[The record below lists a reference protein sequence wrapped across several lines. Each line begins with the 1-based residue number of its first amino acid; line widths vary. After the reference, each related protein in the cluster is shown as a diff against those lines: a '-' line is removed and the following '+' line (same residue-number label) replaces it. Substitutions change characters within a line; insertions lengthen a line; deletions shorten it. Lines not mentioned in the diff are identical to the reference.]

1 LERIDK
7 KRPGDDMSEKR
18 TILVCQGTGCVSS
31 GSPQIQREFERE
43 IARNQLPVSV
53 KLTGCRGFCQI
64 GPSVIVEPDGIL
76 YCRLKATNVKEIVDS
91 HLIKDIPVATL
102 QYHDPVTGD
111 TIPKWT
117 DIPFYNRQQKII
129 TSHWGFINPED
140 IEEYIVIGGYRA
152 ARQAL
157 LTMTPEEIIEEV
169 KSSQLRGRGGAG
181 FATGVKWEFARR
193 SNGRNG
199 SQKYIICNADEGDPG
214 AFMDRSL
221 LEANPH
227 SMIEG
232 MIIGAFAIGATQ
244 GFIYVRAEY
253 PLAVHR
259 LEVAITQARQK
270 GFLGSH
276 IFGSGFD
283 FDLQIN
289 QGAGAFV
296 CGEET
301 ALMASI
307 MGKRGNPRPRP
318 PYPASEGLWG
328 QPTNINNVKTWAY
341 IPHVI
346 KHGAKWFAD
355 IGSGQSKGT
364 VVFSLTG
371 KINNSGLVEVP
382 MGTKLRT
389 IIYDIGGGIPKGKK
403 FKAVQTGGPSGGCLP
418 ESYLDEEV
426 TYESL
431 QAAGSILGSG
441 GMIVLDEDVCMVD
454 IAKYFINFTREESCG
469 KCSPCRIGLGRMYN
483 ILEKI
488 ANGKDEEEDLRSL
501 EELGQLV
508 KDGSLCGLGQ
518 TAPNPVLSTIRYF
531 RDEYLAH
538 IIDKRCPAKVCKAL
552 IEYYVD
558 EDRCTGCL
566 LCLRSCPAEAIT
578 ERKRETE
585 KLRQV
590 KQPERTASDEKGKKK
605 SADTI
610 CFIDPEVCVKC
621 GICFANCPQG
631 AIFKRD
637 KPFLPEEMLKESYL

>member
-1 LERIDK
+1 
-7 KRPGDDMSEKR
+7 MSVKR

-43 IARNQLPVSV
+43 IATNQLDVAV
-53 KLTGCRGFCQI
+53 KLTGCHGFCQI
-64 GPSVIVEPDGIL
+64 GPTVMIEPDGIL
-76 YCRLKATNVKEIVDS
+76 YCLLKADDVKDIVNS
-91 HLIKDIPVATL
+91 HLIQGIPVSRL
-102 QYHDPVTGD
+102 HYHDPTTGEP
-111 TIPKWT
+111 IPKWI
-117 DIPFYNRQQKII
+117 DIPFYNRQQKMI
-129 TSHWGFINPED
+129 TTHCGYINPEE
-140 IEEYIVIGGYRA
+140 IEEYLAIGGYRA
-152 ARQAL
+152 ARQAVL
-157 LTMTPEEIIEEV
+157 SMTPEEIIEEV

-181 FATGVKWEFARR
+181 FLTGVKWDFARR
-193 SNGRNG
+193 SNGG
-199 SQKYIICNADEGDPG
+199 DSAIQKYVICNADEGDPG
-214 AFMDRSL
+214 AFMDRII
-221 LEANPH
+221 LESTPH
-227 SMIEG
+227 SIIEG
-232 MIIGAFAIGATQ
+232 MIIAAFAIGASK
-244 GFIYVRAEY
+244 GFLYVRAEY
-253 PLAVHR
+253 PLAIHR
-259 LEVAITQARQK
+259 LEVAIAQARAK

-276 IFGSGFD
+276 IFGSNFD

-307 MGKRGNPRPRP
+307 MGQRGNPRPRP

-328 QPTNINNVKTWAY
+328 KPTNINNVKTFSF
-341 IPHVI
+341 IPLII
-346 KHGAKWFAD
+346 KNGAKSFAD
-355 IGSGQSKGT
+355 IGLEKSRGT
-364 VVFSLTG
+364 AVFCITG
-371 KINNSGLVEVP
+371 KINNSGLIEVP
-382 MGTKLRT
+382 MGITLRE
-389 IIYDIGGGIPKGKK
+389 ILYDIGGGIPNGKK

-488 ANGKDEEEDLRSL
+488 ANGKGEEEDLGSL

-531 RDEYLAH
+531 RDEYVAH

-590 KQPERTASDEKGKKK
+590 KQPERTASDEKSKKK

-637 KPFLPEEMLKESYL
+637 KPFLPEEIRKESYL

>member
-1 LERIDK
+1 MSVK
-7 KRPGDDMSEKR
+7 K

-43 IARNQLPVSV
+43 IATNQLDVEV
-53 KLTGCRGFCQI
+53 KLTGCHGFCQI
-64 GPSVIVEPDGIL
+64 GPTVMIEPDGIL
-76 YCRLKATNVKEIVDS
+76 YCLLKADDVKDIVNS
-91 HLIKDIPVATL
+91 HLIQGIPVSRL
-102 QYHDPVTGD
+102 HYHDPTTGEP
-111 TIPKWT
+111 IPKWI
-117 DIPFYNRQQKII
+117 DIPFYNRQQKMI
-129 TSHWGFINPED
+129 TTHCGYINPEE
-140 IEEYIVIGGYRA
+140 IEEYLVIGGYRA
-152 ARQAL
+152 ARQAVL
-157 LTMTPEEIIEEV
+157 SMTPEEIIEEV

-181 FATGVKWEFARR
+181 FLTGVKWDFARR
-193 SNGRNG
+193 SNGG
-199 SQKYIICNADEGDPG
+199 DSAIQKYVICNADEGDPG
-214 AFMDRSL
+214 AFMDRII
-221 LEANPH
+221 LESTPH
-227 SMIEG
+227 SIIEG
-232 MIIGAFAIGATQ
+232 MIIAAFAIGASR
-244 GFIYVRAEY
+244 GFLYVRAEY
-253 PLAVHR
+253 PLAIHR
-259 LEVAITQARQK
+259 LEVAITQARAK
-270 GFLGSH
+270 GFLGFH
-276 IFGSGFD
+276 IFGSNFD

-307 MGKRGNPRPRP
+307 MGQRGNPRPRP

-328 QPTNINNVKTWAY
+328 KPTNINNVKTY
-341 IPHVI
+341 SFIPLII
-346 KHGAKWFAD
+346 KNGAKSFAD
-355 IGSGQSKGT
+355 IGLEKSRGT
-364 VVFSLTG
+364 AVFCITG
-371 KINNSGLVEVP
+371 KINNSGLIEVP
-382 MGTKLRT
+382 MGITLRE
-389 IIYDIGGGIPKGKK
+389 ILYDIGGGIPNGKK

-488 ANGKDEEEDLRSL
+488 ANGKGEEEDLGSL

-531 RDEYLAH
+531 RDEYVAH

-590 KQPERTASDEKGKKK
+590 KQPERAASDEKSKKK

-621 GICFANCPQG
+621 GICSANCPQG

-637 KPFLPEEMLKESYL
+637 KPFLPEEIRKESYL